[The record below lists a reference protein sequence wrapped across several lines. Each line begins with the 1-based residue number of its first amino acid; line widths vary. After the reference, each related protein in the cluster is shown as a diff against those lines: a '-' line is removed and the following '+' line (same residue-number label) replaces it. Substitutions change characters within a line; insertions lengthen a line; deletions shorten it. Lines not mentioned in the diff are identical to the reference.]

1 MLVNFWLQGEKN
13 ASHWS
18 ALRGDASVLV
28 PPLLGGDLPGPAG
41 QVSDYLPSNTEQTE
55 EGGGVFRWRAP
66 FTSAASV
73 SAILL
78 SLAS

>member
-1 MLVNFWLQGEKN
+1 MLVNFWGKMRLT
-13 ASHWS
+13 

-55 EGGGVFRWRAP
+55 EGEVFRWRAP

-73 SAILL
+73 LRHTA
-78 SLAS
+78 

>member
-1 MLVNFWLQGEKN
+1 MLVYFWLRGGKN

-41 QVSDYLPSNTEQTE
+41 QVSDYLPSNMEQT
-55 EGGGVFRWRAP
+55 EGGGVFRWRAL
-66 FTSAASV
+66 FTQCC
-73 SAILL
+73 L
-78 SLAS
+78 S